1 MAKGDFEN
9 VTELKV
15 LKMETFSWIIRSTK
29 CSHKVTYDREAEGA
43 KSKKGDMTVQ
53 TEGGVMCFED
63 EDGAMSQGMQ
73 VPLEAGKDKEVD

>member
-1 MAKGDFEN
+1 
-9 VTELKV
+9 
-15 LKMETFSWIIRSTK
+15 
-29 CSHKVTYDREAEGA
+29 
-43 KSKKGDMTVQ
+43 MTVQ